1 MALLTKK
8 NFTVGNVRQYYV
20 EYCDALRDGDW
31 LTAAA
36 VTSSMPSATISGVA
50 IIEGHKIT
58 FFVSGGVINEDF
70 TVAVVATSNTT
81 EVSNDTINFHVI
93 AP

>member
-1 MALLTKK
+1 MLLAKK
-8 NFTVGNVRQYYV
+8 NHTVGNVRQYYV
-20 EYCDALRDGDW
+20 EYCDALREGDW

-36 VTSSMPSATISGVA
+36 VTSSTVDATISGVA

-58 FFVSGGVINEDF
+58 FFLSGGVLNEDF
-70 TVAVVATSNTT
+70 TVTVVATSSTT
-81 EVSNDTINFHVI
+81 EVNNDTINFHVI

>member
-1 MALLTKK
+1 MLLAKK
-8 NFTVGNVRQYYV
+8 NHTVGNVRQYYV
-20 EYCDALRDGDW
+20 EYCDALREGDW

-36 VTSSMPSATISGVA
+36 VTSSTVDATISGVA

-58 FFVSGGVINEDF
+58 FFLSGGVLNEDF
-70 TVAVVATSNTT
+70 TVTVVATSSTT

>member
-1 MALLTKK
+1 MLLAKK
-8 NFTVGNVRQYYV
+8 NHTVGNVRQYYV
-20 EYCDALRDGDW
+20 EYCDALREGDW

-36 VTSSMPSATISGVA
+36 VTSSTVDATISGVA

-58 FFVSGGVINEDF
+58 FFLSGGVLNEDF
-70 TVAVVATSNTT
+70 TVTVVATSNTT
-81 EVSNDTINFHVI
+81 EVSNDTIAFHVV

>member
-1 MALLTKK
+1 MLLAKK
-8 NFTVGNVRQYYV
+8 NHTVGNVRQYYV

-36 VTSSMPSATISGVA
+36 VTSSTVDATISGVA

-58 FFVSGGVINEDF
+58 FFLSGGVLNEDF
-70 TVAVVATSNTT
+70 TVTVVATSNTT
-81 EVSNDTINFHVI
+81 EVSNDTIAFHVV

>member
-1 MALLTKK
+1 MLLAKK
-8 NFTVGNVRQYYV
+8 NHTVGNVRQYYV
-20 EYCDALRDGDW
+20 EYCDALREGDW

-36 VTSSMPSATISGVA
+36 VTSSSVDATISGVA

-58 FFVSGGVINEDF
+58 FFLSGGVINEDF
-70 TVAVVATSNTT
+70 TVTVVATSNTT
-81 EVSNDTINFHVI
+81 EVSNDTIAFHVV

>member
-1 MALLTKK
+1 MLLAKK
-8 NFTVGNVRQYYV
+8 NHTVGKVRQYYV

-31 LTAAA
+31 LTAAS
-36 VTSSMPSATISGVA
+36 VTSDHASATISGVA

-58 FFVSGGVINEDF
+58 FFVSGGALNEDF
-70 TVAVVATSNTT
+70 TVTIVATSNTT
-81 EVSNDTINFHVI
+81 EVTNDTIAFHVV

>member
-1 MALLTKK
+1 MLLAKK
-8 NFTVGNVRQYYV
+8 NHTVGNVRQYYV
-20 EYCDALRDGDW
+20 EYCDALREGDW

-36 VTSSMPSATISGVA
+36 VTSSSVDATISGVA

-58 FFVSGGVINEDF
+58 FFLSGGVINEDF
-70 TVAVVATSNTT
+70 TVTVVATSNTT
-81 EVSNDTINFHVI
+81 EVNNDTIAFHVV